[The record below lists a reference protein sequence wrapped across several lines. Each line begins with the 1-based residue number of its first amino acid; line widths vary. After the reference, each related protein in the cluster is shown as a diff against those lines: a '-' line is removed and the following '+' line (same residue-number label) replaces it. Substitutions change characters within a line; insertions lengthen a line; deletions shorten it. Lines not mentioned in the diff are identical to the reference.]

1 MVRNVNENSQKENE
15 KEILLVSCSGA
26 SNTGTLSDCVVRELV
41 NENPK
46 KYKLLC
52 LPALALGRKNAMES
66 LKNASHIIVLDGC
79 AMKCATQILQ
89 EKGRSPDVSIELAK
103 DCGIKKNMIPTC
115 EKEDVKKIKE
125 LVKRAT
131 ENW

>member
-1 MVRNVNENSQKENE
+1 MNNDPKKENE

-41 NENPK
+41 NENPNR
-46 KYKLLC
+46 YKLLC
-52 LPALALGRKNAMES
+52 LPALALGRRNAMES
-66 LKNASHIIVLDGC
+66 LKDASHIVVLDGC

-89 EKGRSPDVSIELAK
+89 EKGRLPDVSIELAR
-103 DCGIKKNMIPTC
+103 DCGIKKNMIPSC
-115 EKEDVKKIKE
+115 EREDVKKVKE
-125 LVKRAT
+125 LVKKAT

>member
-1 MVRNVNENSQKENE
+1 VINMNNDPKKENE

-41 NENPK
+41 NENPNR
-46 KYKLLC
+46 YKLLC
-52 LPALALGRKNAMES
+52 LPALALGRRNAMES
-66 LKNASHIIVLDGC
+66 LKDASHIVVLDGC

-89 EKGRSPDVSIELAK
+89 EKGRLPDVSIELAR
-103 DCGIKKNMIPTC
+103 DCGIKKNMIPSC
-115 EKEDVKKIKE
+115 EREDVKKVKE
-125 LVKRAT
+125 LVKKAT

>member
-1 MVRNVNENSQKENE
+1 MNNDPKKENE

-41 NENPK
+41 NENPNR
-46 KYKLLC
+46 YKLLC
-52 LPALALGRKNAMES
+52 LPALALGRRNAMES
-66 LKNASHIIVLDGC
+66 LKDASHIVVLDGC

-89 EKGRSPDVSIELAK
+89 EKGRLPDVSIELAK
-103 DCGIKKNMIPTC
+103 DCGIKKNMIPSC
-115 EKEDVKKIKE
+115 EREDVKIKE
-125 LVKRAT
+125 LVKKAT

>member
-1 MVRNVNENSQKENE
+1 MNNESEKKEE

-41 NENPK
+41 NENPNR
-46 KYKLLC
+46 YKLLC

-66 LKNASHIIVLDGC
+66 LKNASHIVVLDGC

-103 DCGIKKNMIPTC
+103 DCGIKKNMVPSC
-115 EKEDVKKIKE
+115 NRADVDKVKE
-125 LVKRAT
+125 LVKKET
-131 ENW
+131 EGW